1 MSDWIGLAF
10 FLLIPIGIFI
20 GLKLLSKK
28 KVSTEQEF
36 EQRAS
41 ESGSLLSAGINALNG
56 MLNPGEAKGKEAITE
71 VKKGRYNKKQGV
83 GKNIEEDFEGEL
95 ENE

>member
-1 MSDWIGLAF
+1 MNDWIGLIF
-10 FLLIPIGIFI
+10 FLLIPIGIFM
-20 GLKLLSKK
+20 GLKLLGRKR
-28 KVSTEQEF
+28 VSTEQEF

-41 ESGSLLSAGINALNG
+41 QSGSLLGAGLNTLNG

-83 GKNIEEDFEGEL
+83 GKHIGENS

>member
-1 MSDWIGLAF
+1 MGDLIGLAF
-10 FLLIPIGIFI
+10 FILIPVVIFI
-20 GLKLLSKK
+20 GLKLLSKNRK
-28 KVSTEQEF
+28 STEQEF

-71 VKKGRYNKKQGV
+71 VKKGRFDKKQAK
-83 GKNIEEDFEGEL
+83 GKDIGDEL
-95 ENE
+95 EEE

>member
-1 MSDWIGLAF
+1 MGDWIGLLF
-10 FLLIPIGIFI
+10 FLLIPVVILI
-20 GLKLLSKK
+20 GLKLLGRKR
-28 KVSTEQEF
+28 VSTEQEF

-41 ESGSLLSAGINALNG
+41 QSGSLLGAGLNALNG

-83 GKNIEEDFEGEL
+83 GKDIGEDFEGE
-95 ENE
+95 

>member
-10 FLLIPIGIFI
+10 FILIPVGILV
-20 GLKLLSKK
+20 GLKLLSRK
-28 KVSTEQEF
+28 KVSTEQQF

-41 ESGSLLSAGINALNG
+41 ESGSLLGAGVNALNG

-71 VKKGRYNKKQGV
+71 VKKGRYNKIQAKGKDIGV
-83 GKNIEEDFEGEL
+83 DYEGE
-95 ENE
+95 